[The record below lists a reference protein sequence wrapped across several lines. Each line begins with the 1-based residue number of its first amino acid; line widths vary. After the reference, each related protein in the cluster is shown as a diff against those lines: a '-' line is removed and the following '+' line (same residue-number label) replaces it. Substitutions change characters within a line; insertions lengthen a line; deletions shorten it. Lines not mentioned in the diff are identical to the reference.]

1 MDGCTQGNKTRMG
14 NANQKQQ
21 NQWKGGIHIL

>member
-1 MDGCTQGNKTRMG
+1 MDGTQGNKTRMG